1 MLLGAKPKT
10 LKPRT
15 LNPKQGPKSNQ
26 IRSRSCPT
34 KSRAIKGMRTLPP
47 FCSPGSKEE
56 EEAAAQLLPF
66 PPPALALLSALP
78 LTPKLALHCD
88 ALRPRPRVMVPWQGL
103 QYLHNL
109 ARGRKMERGG
119 TGQGR
124 KAGSRAGVDWVA
136 CPMCRRGSHWRK
148 EGILNFGF
156 NKTLF

>member
-1 MLLGAKPKT
+1 
-10 LKPRT
+10 
-15 LNPKQGPKSNQ
+15 
-26 IRSRSCPT
+26 
-34 KSRAIKGMRTLPP
+34 MRTLPP

-156 NKTLF
+156 NKHYSRYLASLLSSRRYEPLKILTGSQPGCERNKFYVTQRYN